1 MLRFHVLVLGL
12 TTCVLST
19 SVCVAAQD
27 VAFRGQVEVIHHS
40 KRKSTSADVVV
51 WLTPVQPLDT
61 PAPAHLARLVQKDKR
76 FSPHV
81 IAIRVGSEIEFP
93 NQDPFFHDVFSIYR
107 GKPFDLG
114 LYESGSSR
122 KVRFSQPGVSY
133 IFCNIHP
140 EMSAAVVA
148 VPTPYFAVTE
158 SDGSFL
164 IRSLPS
170 GRYKMEFWYELAS
183 EGELASLAKTVYISA
198 EGAPV
203 TVTLHSSDISAT
215 HLNKYGQGYLPEK
228 PKSY

>member
-1 MLRFHVLVLGL
+1 M
-12 TTCVLST
+12 S
-19 SVCVAAQD
+19 
-27 VAFRGQVEVIHHS
+27 FRGRV
-40 KRKSTSADVVV
+40 DVVHRSKHKSGSSDV
-51 WLTPVQPLDT
+51 VLWLTPAQARETTRPS
-61 PAPAHLARLVQKDKR
+61 PIARLVQKDKR

-81 IAIRVGSEIEFP
+81 VVVRVGSDIEFP

-114 LYESGSSR
+114 LYESGAVR

-148 VPTPYFAVTE
+148 VPTPFYAVTTA
-158 SDGSFL
+158 DGSFQVS
-164 IRSLPS
+164 RVPP
-170 GRYKMEFWYELAS
+170 GRYKREFWYELAT
-183 EGELASLAKTVYISA
+183 EAELAALARDVEIGA

-203 TVTLHSSDISAT
+203 VMTLHSSDTSEQ
-215 HLNKYGQGYLPEK
+215 HLNKYGQEYPAEK

>member
-1 MLRFHVLVLGL
+1 MRRMRWMAFLLFACGCL
-12 TTCVLST
+12 
-19 SVCVAAQD
+19 AAQE
-27 VAFRGQVEVIHHS
+27 VTFRGRVDVIHRS
-40 KRKSTSADVVV
+40 KHRSGSSEVVI
-51 WLTPVQPLDT
+51 WLTPVQPQAT
-61 PAPAHLARLVQKDKR
+61 VPVAPLARLIQKDKR

-114 LYESGSSR
+114 LYESGTSR

-148 VPTPYFAVTE
+148 VPTPYFAVTAA
-158 SDGSFL
+158 DGSFQIGHL
-164 IRSLPS
+164 AP
-170 GRYKMEFWYELAS
+170 GKYKMEFWYELAS
-183 EGELASLAKTVYISA
+183 EAELAALVQNVDISSD
-198 EGAPV
+198 GTPV
-203 TVTLHSSDISAT
+203 AVTLHSSDVSAP
-215 HLNKYGQGYLPEK
+215 HFNKYGQEYSPEK